1 MLRRNRPNGAADDP
15 RSARRAGTLEAVGRT
30 AADFDAQAV
39 APVGSVP
46 PAPRQRS
53 RITAWFTRSWM
64 LLVLLAGAGALSVV
78 VRHVVYPA
86 LSWNRDE
93 TTYLWQVRGLR
104 AGDLLTTTGG
114 LPQFFQP
121 WLTGITHGEFFSQYT
136 LGWPGIML
144 VADVL
149 FGSPAASIVWGT
161 VLAILGTYLFTREI
175 TRDHRLALVTAALML
190 ACPMVIT

>member
-1 MLRRNRPNGAADDP
+1 MLRREGWGAAAHDP
-15 RSARRAGTLEAVGRT
+15 NLGRVAGTIEAVGRT
-30 AADFDAQAV
+30 ETDLDAHPI
-39 APVGSVP
+39 APVDDVT
-46 PAPRQRS
+46 PAPWRGA
-53 RITAWFTRSWM
+53 RIVAWITRYWFLLA
-64 LLVLLAGAGALSVV
+64 LLVGAAVLSVA

-93 TTYLWQVRGLR
+93 STYLWQVGGLR

-136 LGWPGIML
+136 LGWPGVML

-149 FGSPAASIVWGT
+149 FGSPAASIVSGT
-161 VLAILGTYLFTREI
+161 VLAILGTYLFTR
-175 TRDHRLALVTAALML
+175 
-190 ACPMVIT
+190 